1 MNLRP
6 GIRWFAVIGLLVFLH
21 SGCTPGPAPERSDE
35 RILIVVSV
43 APLAGLAA
51 AVAGDD
57 VQIET
62 LLPPAA
68 NPTTFEPSMRQ
79 MANLERAAMVVRVG
93 HPHFPLE
100 ETWLTP
106 AAARGSGRIVLN
118 AVETRTDEDPHVW
131 WDPVIAADFV
141 KRLGTQLAELCRQDN
156 PQASERIL
164 ANTERTLTRIRRSD
178 EAASR
183 RLEPWQG
190 RTFLVFH
197 PAWGH
202 FAQHFKLKQLAIE
215 GHGQEPGAAD
225 LARTIEQ
232 ARRLGIHTLFVQ
244 PQFSPRGAKPVA
256 ETIQAEMIVL
266 DPLSA
271 EWFGGFDAAVDAIVN
286 AFEREA
292 RTARS
297 E

>member
-1 MNLRP
+1 MY
-6 GIRWFAVIGLLVFLH
+6 
-21 SGCTPGPAPERSDE
+21 SGCPSDRAPISVDE
-35 RILIVVSV
+35 RPLVVISV
-43 APLAGLAA
+43 APLADLAT
-51 AVAGDD
+51 AVAGDEIR
-57 VQIET
+57 IET

-79 MANLERAAMVVRVG
+79 MANLERATIVVRVG

-106 AAARGSGRIVLN
+106 EAAIGVDRIVLN
-118 AVETRTDEDPHVW
+118 AVETDTGEDPHVW
-131 WDPVIAADFV
+131 WDPMIAADFV
-141 KRLGTQLAELCRQDN
+141 KRLGTELAEQCRGDD
-156 PQASERIL
+156 PQAAERIL
-164 ANTERTLTRIRRSD
+164 ANSERVLARIRELD
-178 EAASR
+178 ESAKH

-202 FAQHFKLKQLAIE
+202 FAEHFKLRQLAVE

-225 LARTIEQ
+225 LARTIEE
-232 ARRLGIHTLFVQ
+232 ARRLGIHTLFIQ
-244 PQFSPRGAKPVA
+244 PQFSPRVAKPVA
-256 ETIQAEMIVL
+256 ETIQADMVVL

-271 EWFGGFDAAVDAIVN
+271 DWFGGFEAAVDALVH
-286 AFEREA
+286 AFVKEDLA
-292 RTARS
+292 ARS

>member
-1 MNLRP
+1 VTL
-6 GIRWFAVIGLLVFLH
+6 IRNSGRLVTIGLFIFLY
-21 SGCTPGPAPERSDE
+21 SGCPSDRAPTPVDE
-35 RILIVVSV
+35 RPLVVISV
-43 APLAGLAA
+43 APLASLAA

-57 VQIET
+57 FRIET

-79 MANLERAAMVVRVG
+79 MANLERATMVVRVG

-106 AAARGSGRIVLN
+106 EAAMGMDRIVLN
-118 AVETRTDEDPHVW
+118 AVESDSGEDPHVW
-131 WDPVIAADFV
+131 WDPTITADFV
-141 KRLGTQLAELCRQDN
+141 MRLGVELAEHFREDDLQT
-156 PQASERIL
+156 AERIL
-164 ANTERTLTRIRRSD
+164 ANTERVLARIRELD
-178 EAASR
+178 ESAKR

-202 FAQHFKLKQLAIE
+202 FAEHFKLRQLAVE

-225 LARTIEQ
+225 LARTIEE
-232 ARRLGIHTLFVQ
+232 ARRLGIHTLFIQ
-244 PQFSPRGAKPVA
+244 PQFSPRAAKPVA
-256 ETIQAEMIVL
+256 ETIHADMVVL

-271 EWFGGFDAAVDAIVN
+271 EWFGGFEATVDALVHT
-286 AFEREA
+286 FEQEDLE
-292 RTARS
+292 ARS